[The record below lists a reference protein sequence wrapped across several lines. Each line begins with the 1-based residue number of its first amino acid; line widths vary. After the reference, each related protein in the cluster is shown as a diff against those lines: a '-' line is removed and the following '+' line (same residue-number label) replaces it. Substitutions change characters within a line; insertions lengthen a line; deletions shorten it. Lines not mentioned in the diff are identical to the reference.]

1 MSHSIDY
8 RPYQI
13 EGRDAAF
20 AEFAGGTDATCV
32 VLPTG
37 CGKTVMSG
45 MCFEE
50 ALKRGRRGLFLAHR
64 EVLIT
69 QAFDT
74 LTAFGFDCAIEM
86 AGMDARANID
96 MTGLPQVTVASVQSL
111 QGARLGRWERDAFG
125 FIVTDECHR
134 ALADGHQSVF
144 NHFCDYWHL
153 GITATPDRGDDRN
166 IGALYKTKAYEYSMR
181 RAIREGWLAP
191 VRTRECRVQVDLR
204 GVKLHGGDF
213 SLGELV
219 ERVTPMMEQL
229 CRAFVREIGGRPAV
243 FFTPDV
249 GTANL
254 AAQIFAKLGHPSE
267 YVAGVGGEW
276 GMSKAEKNEKL
287 GRFNDGEFQIITCCD
302 LLFEG
307 WDCPKVAAVG
317 IGRATRKR
325 YRYTQMVGRGTR
337 PSPDTGKED
346 CLVVDFDWQTEAGA
360 KDICASVDLF
370 DDGSLD
376 ADVRD
381 EAARIE
387 RDRKGQTL
395 DPEELIAEAEG
406 IVKIRRT
413 LHIHLTGKAAQYETV
428 SYDPVG
434 VAKIL
439 DINLNRKYDLDRQG
453 RNPASDK
460 QLGML
465 KHLGVD
471 APAGL
476 SRWGASKLIDK
487 LVKRRDMGFASPKQV
502 RTLLAG
508 GINEEVA
515 RSLTV
520 GQANDYISA
529 LDGLEPAKVQ
539 GSLF

>member
-1 MSHSIDY
+1 MPHTITY

-20 AEFAGGTDATCV
+20 AEFAGGTEATCV

-37 CGKTVMSG
+37 AGKTVLSG

-50 ALKRGRRGLFLAHR
+50 ALARGRRGLFLAHR

-69 QAFDT
+69 QAYDT
-74 LTAFGFDCAIEM
+74 LTAFGFETAIEM
-86 AGMDARANID
+86 AGCDARAEMALN
-96 MTGLPQVTVASVQSL
+96 GLPQVTVASVQSL
-111 QGARLGRWERDAFG
+111 QGERLQRWERDAFG

-134 ALADGHQSVF
+134 ALAEGHQNVY
-144 NHFCDYWHL
+144 NHFRDFWHL

-166 IGALYKTKAYEYSMR
+166 LGSLFKTKAFEYSMR
-181 RAIREGWLAP
+181 RAIREGWLVP

-219 ERVTPMMEQL
+219 ERVTPKMEQL
-229 CRAFVREIGGRPAV
+229 CRAFVAEIGDRPAV

-249 GTANL
+249 GSANL
-254 AAQIFAKLGHPSE
+254 AAQIFTRLGRPSE

-287 GRFNDGEFQIITCCD
+287 GRFNDGTFQIITCCD

-307 WDCPKVAAVG
+307 WDCPRVAAIG
-317 IGRATRKR
+317 IGRVTRKR

-337 PSPDTGKED
+337 PSPSTGKED
-346 CLVVDFDWQTEAGA
+346 CLVVDFDWQTDGGA

-381 EAARIE
+381 EAVRRKRE
-387 RDRKGQTL
+387 RKDQTL
-395 DPEELIAEAEG
+395 DPEELIAEAEQT
-406 IVKIRRT
+406 VRIRRS
-413 LHIHLTGKAAQYETV
+413 LHIHLTGKSAQYEAIT
-428 SYDPVG
+428 YDPVG

-439 DINLNRKYDLDRQG
+439 DIHLNRKYDLDRRG
-453 RNPASDK
+453 NNPASGK

-465 KHLGVD
+465 RSFGVE
-471 APAGL
+471 APASL
-476 SRWGASKLIDK
+476 SKWGASKLIDK
-487 LVKRRDMGFASPKQV
+487 LVKRKQMGLASPSQV
-502 RTLLAG
+502 KTLLSG

-515 RSLTV
+515 RSLTTQ
-520 GQANDYISA
+520 QASQYIAA
-529 LDGLEPAKVQ
+529 LDNYRPATQ